1 MTEEEQI
8 RDEIAQKIK
17 VMQVGLTISYLRN
30 EPSTQEQAERI
41 MLEEA
46 TKTAVEILSIKGLRV
61 EAGNQIP
68 PNKIKYG
75 GNQMSA
81 HYNAGYEEAQQDML
95 KDGWVKCE
103 VKEE

>member
-46 TKTAVEILSIKGLRV
+46 TKTAVEILSIEVTKGV
-61 EAGNQIP
+61 T
-68 PNKIKYG
+68 IKDLIEKG
-75 GNQMSA
+75 
-81 HYNAGYEEAQQDML
+81 
-95 KDGWVKCE
+95 
-103 VKEE
+103 VKEK

>member
-1 MTEEEQI
+1 MTEQI

-46 TKTAVEILSIKGLRV
+46 TKTAVEILSIEVTKGV
-61 EAGNQIP
+61 T
-68 PNKIKYG
+68 IKDLIEKG
-75 GNQMSA
+75 
-81 HYNAGYEEAQQDML
+81 
-95 KDGWVKCE
+95 
-103 VKEE
+103 VKEK